1 MAVRAMAVSDIEMID
16 IGGWRGTVPE
26 EVSSTIARRTVRLAL
41 RDARDA
47 VGYTQA
53 DVAEEMEW
61 SLSKVIRIE
70 SGEVSIAPNDLRP
83 LLTFL
88 QVRDRAKINELVELT
103 KVARK
108 RSRSQ
113 WHQGV
118 GVREH
123 LTDAMRRWVEYEAEA
138 VEIRYYSVYY
148 IPGPLQV
155 PAYAATNLANFDDSD
170 IPRKTRD
177 LRAEARQRRRQVLLS
192 RLDDGLSVYAL
203 LDQSVLLRPIGGPEV
218 FREQL
223 SDLHKLAEDGKI
235 KLRMLPFDSNYTVTN
250 NATFDLLTLFGQGG
264 EQSEVL
270 YRETGLLDEVVE
282 DSSVQRH
289 RERFDKIWEIAATV
303 EDTVDYLSGRIKELE
318 AAIRNANKP

>member
-1 MAVRAMAVSDIEMID
+1 MAVSDIRMID

-41 RDARDA
+41 KEARDA
-47 VGYTQA
+47 AGYTQA

-88 QVRDRAKINELVELT
+88 QVKDRAKINELVELT

-113 WHQGV
+113 WHQGA

-123 LTDAMRRWVEYEAEA
+123 LTDAMRRLIEYEAEA
-138 VEIRYYSVYY
+138 TEIRYYSVYY

-170 IPRKTRD
+170 IPRTTRE
-177 LRAEARQRRRQVLLS
+177 LRAEARQRRRQVVLS
-192 RLDDGLSVYAL
+192 RLDNGLSVFAL
-203 LDQSVLLRPIGGPEV
+203 LDQSVLLRPIGGLEV
-218 FREQL
+218 FHEQL
-223 SDLHKLAEDGKI
+223 SDLHMLAEDGKI
-235 KLRMLPFDSNYTVTN
+235 QLRMLPFDSNYTVTN
-250 NATFDLLTLFGQGG
+250 NATFDLLTLSGQGG

-282 DSSVQRH
+282 DTSVQRH

-303 EDTVDYLSGRIKELE
+303 EVTVEHLSGRIKELE

>member
-1 MAVRAMAVSDIEMID
+1 MAVSDIEMID

-47 VGYTQA
+47 AGFTQA

-113 WHQGV
+113 WHQGA

-177 LRAEARQRRRQVLLS
+177 LRAEARQRRRQMLLS

-218 FREQL
+218 FHEQL

>member
-1 MAVRAMAVSDIEMID
+1 MAVSDIRMID

-41 RDARDA
+41 KEARDA
-47 VGYTQA
+47 AGYTQA

-113 WHQGV
+113 WHQGA

-123 LTDAMRRWVEYEAEA
+123 LTDAMRRLIEYEA
-138 VEIRYYSVYY
+138 
-148 IPGPLQV
+148 
-155 PAYAATNLANFDDSD
+155 
-170 IPRKTRD
+170 
-177 LRAEARQRRRQVLLS
+177 
-192 RLDDGLSVYAL
+192 
-203 LDQSVLLRPIGGPEV
+203 
-218 FREQL
+218 
-223 SDLHKLAEDGKI
+223 
-235 KLRMLPFDSNYTVTN
+235 
-250 NATFDLLTLFGQGG
+250 
-264 EQSEVL
+264 
-270 YRETGLLDEVVE
+270 
-282 DSSVQRH
+282 
-289 RERFDKIWEIAATV
+289 
-303 EDTVDYLSGRIKELE
+303 
-318 AAIRNANKP
+318 